1 MRNYT
6 LCLLLFVMS
15 QLIGMFLLA
24 FLKQEAC
31 PKAG

>member
-1 MRNYT
+1 VFIVIRYEPINWHV
-6 LCLLLFVMS
+6 FIS
-15 QLIGMFLLA
+15 